1 MKKII
6 FIIESYSGGGGAENL
21 LTNIV
26 NHLNPDKYEISIIE
40 ILHYDVK
47 IEPANKNINILPY
60 MMRADDPLR
69 KQKMYSFY
77 HEWDKVI
84 EKYIPQDYDLYV
96 SFNYQRPS
104 FLLPKG
110 KRNIAWVHSDV
121 YNLATEKMAEE
132 RELQKKAFENVS
144 KIVSIS
150 DITTQSLMDLF
161 PESKEKVV
169 EIYCGLDIEKVHKMS
184 CEETEIKLQHP
195 ALIVGGRFVE
205 RKRPVKA
212 VEVLQKIHE
221 KQPGV
226 HLYYMG
232 YGELE
237 RDTRQKA
244 EELGLSEYVHFLGF
258 VPNQYPILRQADV
271 CVQFSV
277 REGFPAIFMEAV
289 ALNVPFVSSLVGGVR
304 ILANN
309 ETCGKVVDT
318 NEEAAEAV
326 LNFLHKDKKEI
337 VAACEKS
344 IKRFEFA
351 PYIKRLE
358 EFFDDVMT
366 EE

>member
-1 MKKII
+1 MKKIL
-6 FIIESYSGGGGAENL
+6 FIIWSYSAGGGAENL
-21 LTNIV
+21 LTGIV
-26 NHLNPDKYEISIIE
+26 NNLNPDKYEISIIE
-40 ILHYDVK
+40 IAHFDVK
-47 IEPANKNINILPY
+47 EEPTNKNINILPY

-110 KRNIAWVHSDV
+110 KRNIAWIHSDV
-121 YNLATEKMAEE
+121 YNLGEESKAEE
-132 RELQKKAFENVS
+132 RELQKEAFVKAN

-150 DITTQSLMDLF
+150 DITTQSLVDLF
-161 PESKEKVV
+161 PESQEKIV
-169 EIYCGLDIEKVHKMS
+169 EIYNGLDIEKVHKMS
-184 CEETEIKLQHP
+184 CEDTEIKLQHP
-195 ALIVGGRFVE
+195 ALIVGGRLEE

-221 KQPGV
+221 RQSDV

-232 YGELE
+232 YGDLE
-237 RDTRQKA
+237 TDTKQKA
-244 EELGLSEYVHFLGF
+244 EELGLSEYVHLLGF
-258 VPNQYPILRQADV
+258 VPNQFPIIKQADV

-277 REGFPAIFMEAV
+277 IEGFPAILTEAV

-309 ETCGKVVDT
+309 GTCGKVVDT
-318 NEEAAEAV
+318 DEEAAEAV
-326 LNFLHKDKKEI
+326 LNFLHSDKKEI
-337 VAACEKS
+337 VTACENS

-351 PYIKRLE
+351 PYIKKIEKL
-358 EFFDDVMT
+358 FDDVLA